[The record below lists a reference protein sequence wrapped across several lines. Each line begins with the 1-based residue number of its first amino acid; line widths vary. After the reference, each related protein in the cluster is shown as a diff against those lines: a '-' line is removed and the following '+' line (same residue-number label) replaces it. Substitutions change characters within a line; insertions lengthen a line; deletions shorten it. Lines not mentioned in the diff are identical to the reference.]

1 MREVVQ
7 TKVKIIKNVVDY
19 ELFTMDV
26 NEALLKL
33 EANELCEVVDI
44 QYSTAQFGVA
54 MIEYSCMIIY
64 KETTYKVVRSSY

>member
-1 MREVVQ
+1 MEKVVH

-26 NEALLKL
+26 NETLLEL
-33 EANELCEVVDI
+33 EENECEIVDI

-64 KETTYKVVRSSY
+64 KETTYKVVHSSY